1 MNHESS
7 TTKSSSGKR
16 MRWLELRNG
25 GSDLTARIATA
36 VPLALLAI
44 ALVAIGG
51 WVFGF
56 ALFVLGVIALREL
69 FSMFERLS
77 PPILAG
83 FVGLLLLLVAA
94 ETGGP
99 SRVLMAVVLS
109 LAVVF
114 LISIGDHQAT
124 SLPGLAIAILGLIW
138 IGLAFAHAIMLR
150 ELFHGSA
157 IVFIVLIAT
166 FLTDTGA
173 YFGGRAFGRRQL
185 APQIS
190 PAKTI
195 EGVLI
200 GVAAGTIAAW
210 FMGLYFDWLSG
221 LDALILGFAV
231 ALVAPLGDLF
241 ESYVKREAGV
251 KDSGTIFGAHGGVL
265 DRLDAVCFSIVAGY
279 YVWTALL

>member
-1 MNHESS
+1 
-7 TTKSSSGKR
+7 
-16 MRWLELRNG
+16 L
-25 GSDLTARIATA
+25 A
-36 VPLALLAI
+36 V
-44 ALVAIGG
+44 ALVALGG
-51 WVFGF
+51 WIF
-56 ALFVLGVIALREL
+56 AAGLLILGVIALREL

-99 SRVLMAVVLS
+99 SRVLLAVVAS

-114 LISIGDHQAT
+114 LISISDHQPT
-124 SLPGLAIAILGLIW
+124 SLPGLAIAMLGLIW
-138 IGLAFAHAIMLR
+138 IGLAFAHALMLR
-150 ELFHGSA
+150 GLVHGVA
-157 IVFIVLIAT
+157 IVLLVLIAT
-166 FLTDTGA
+166 FLTDIGA

-185 APQIS
+185 APSIS

-195 EGVLI
+195 EGLLI
-200 GVAAGTIAAW
+200 GIVVGTTAAW
-210 FMGLYFDWLSG
+210 FTGLYFDWLSG
-221 LDALILGFAV
+221 IDALILGIAV
-231 ALVAPLGDLF
+231 ALTAPLGDLF
-241 ESYVKREAGV
+241 ESYIKREAGV